1 MENICGVCKGEGLVG
16 VGENPHLKEG
26 NISTCSA
33 CAGTG
38 KLVSSEITASTLVDS
53 IGEVSASVTNPE
65 VEPKKNAEL
74 EPESVSSSI
83 QE

>member
-38 KLVSSEITASTLVDS
+38 KSVSSEVTASTPVEPTGDS
-53 IGEVSASVTNPE
+53 SVAATNPE
-65 VEPKKNAEL
+65 VEPKKNEEL